1 MDLSKLMKQAQ
12 QMQRDLAKQEEAL
25 KAQVYEGSAS
35 NSQVVVTVSGEQK
48 VLSLEIAE
56 ELINKED
63 KDILQ
68 DLVMIAINDALTK
81 ASDDRAEKMDAL
93 TAGIKVPGMF

>member
-35 NSQVVVTVSGEQK
+35 NNQVVVTVSGEQK